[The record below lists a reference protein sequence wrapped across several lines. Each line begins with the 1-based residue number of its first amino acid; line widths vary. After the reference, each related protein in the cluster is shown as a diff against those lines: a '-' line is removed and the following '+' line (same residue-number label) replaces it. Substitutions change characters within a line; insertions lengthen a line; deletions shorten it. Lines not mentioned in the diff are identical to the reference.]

1 MTPRSTSSNLIPT
14 RQRTRP
20 LVTTRAAVSPGE
32 VIHRGAP
39 AATVVLPRIPWGS
52 RPSRRRCRALTVRRE
67 EPSRTFPMSDPC
79 VPQEALPRS
88 RPGDDDPAVR
98 LLDESPLGEITGRR
112 RRLEHLDP
120 RGRPPVSEV
129 AIPAPQQLD
138 VLVGDRHSLR
148 AVCDHPGL

>member
-88 RPGDDDPAVR
+88 RPGDDGPRSEEHTSELQSRENLVCR
-98 LLDESPLGEITGRR
+98 LLLEKKEIPTTRGARR
-112 RRLEHLDP
+112 RCCA
-120 RGRPPVSEV
+120 RGYGP
-129 AIPAPQQLD
+129 
-138 VLVGDRHSLR
+138 
-148 AVCDHPGL
+148 